1 MSAPSTR
8 KEILSYLGDHQDDLK
23 QRYGLDRIAVIGSI
37 ARDDYTDESDVDFIV
52 CFQPGT
58 DKIYDRKQTLT
69 SELEAVFHR
78 PVQIA
83 SEKYLKPYYRTE
95 ILKEAVYV

>member
-8 KEILSYLGDHQDDLK
+8 RDILSCLGDHQDDLK
-23 QRYGLDRIAVIGSI
+23 QRYGLDRIAVIGSV
-37 ARDDYTDESDVDFIV
+37 AQNDYTDESDVDFIV
-52 CFQPGT
+52 RFQPGT
-58 DKIYDRKQTLT
+58 DKIYDRKRKLT

-78 PVQIA
+78 SVQIA